1 MSRLPKDKLR
11 ALKKRAKA
19 TGRLPSQQDGGVSP
33 ARRRALRRDIR
44 SAAREAGV
52 TRKRIEFS
60 YEVGDLVRIRSTSW
74 PVPTMWV
81 GSVVMVMDT
90 RPGQLLL
97 SIPDGSMSWLPGSN
111 VRPAGL
117 MDDDDEE
124 ELEDE

>member
-1 MSRLPKDKLR
+1 MSRIPKDKLR
-11 ALKKRAKA
+11 ELKKRAKA

-44 SAAREAGV
+44 SAARDAGV

-97 SIPDGSMSWLPGSN
+97 AIPDGSMSWLPGSN

>member
-1 MSRLPKDKLR
+1 MSRIPKDKLR

-44 SAAREAGV
+44 TAAREAGV

-97 SIPDGSMSWLPGSN
+97 AIPDGSMSWLPGSN

>member
-1 MSRLPKDKLR
+1 MSRIPKDKLR
-11 ALKKRAKA
+11 ELKKRAKA

-97 SIPDGSMSWLPGSN
+97 AIPDGSMSWLPGSN

>member
-1 MSRLPKDKLR
+1 MSRIPKDKLR

-97 SIPDGSMSWLPGSN
+97 AIPDGSMSWLPGSN

>member
-1 MSRLPKDKLR
+1 
-11 ALKKRAKA
+11 
-19 TGRLPSQQDGGVSP
+19 
-33 ARRRALRRDIR
+33 
-44 SAAREAGV
+44 V

-60 YEVGDLVRIRSTSW
+60 YSVGDLVKIRSTSW
-74 PVPTMWV
+74 PVPTMWI